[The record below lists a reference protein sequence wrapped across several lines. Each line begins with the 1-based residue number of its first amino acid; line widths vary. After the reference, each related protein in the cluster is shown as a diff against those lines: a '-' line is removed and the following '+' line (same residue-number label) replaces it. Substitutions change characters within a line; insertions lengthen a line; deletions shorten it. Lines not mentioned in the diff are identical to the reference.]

1 MGFHSAAR
9 HSRTGLSALV
19 LGVLAL
25 LLMGADSHFA
35 WTRYVRG
42 SILTAL
48 YPIQRVAGTPFQL
61 AETLQQE
68 VQRHIRVYQENER
81 LRQRVQRLRLQT
93 QELQALHRENRR
105 LRELLNEAERLD
117 RQVAAAQVIA
127 ESPDPFHHTLTVT
140 RGGSHGSYTGQPVIN
155 ADGIV
160 GQVTATS
167 PLTSQIILI
176 TDPNSAIPVLVR
188 DSRVRGILTGTGDR
202 DLLKLRYVPNSSNV
216 SVGDVLVTS
225 GMGQVFPKGLK
236 AGRVDQVVR
245 EPHSPFLEVTARPT
259 VPVSKLEDVL
269 LLEQEARGDPNG
281 TGSVARNGAP

>member
-19 LGVLAL
+19 LAVLAL

-35 WTRYVRG
+35 WTRYIRG

-48 YPIQRVAGTPFQL
+48 YPIQRMAGAPMYLT
-61 AETLQQE
+61 ETLQQE
-68 VQRHIRVYQENER
+68 IRKHIQIYQENER
-81 LRQRVQRLRLQT
+81 LRQQVQRLRLQS
-93 QELQALHRENRR
+93 QELQALHRENQR
-105 LRELLNEAERLD
+105 LRELLNEAKRLD

-140 RGGSHGSYTGQPVIN
+140 RGESHGAFTGQPVIN

-176 TDPNSAIPVLVR
+176 TDPNSAVPVLVR

-216 SVGDVLVTS
+216 QVGDALVTS

-236 AGRVDQVVR
+236 AGRVVEVIR
-245 EPHSPFLEVTARPT
+245 EPHSPFLDVTARPA
-259 VPVSKLEDVL
+259 VPVSRLEDVL
-269 LLEQEARGDPNG
+269 LLEQEAPGDPDR
-281 TGSVARNGAP
+281 TASVARSGAP